1 MSNLTTVY
9 IRLAFKKG
17 SDNIHVGFTQLGNK
31 TLTGEIMASD
41 DLIVNHQLSMT
52 GLSGEGAV
60 GKVGT
65 ICIAS
70 DEEADRLIEEIDSI
84 QAGRPVN
91 ARGNKYPFVYLE
103 VLTEGDIIFNRGLNG
118 GVDRLTFLDVE
129 CVEVHA
135 DAPEAVVQIEKPV
148 VRSSSM
154 ADARAANSYGTVSY
168 REVRKSRLA
177 QMEAAAHSV
186 RRTGARSSVDNTTP
200 LRVENA
206 FPTEAHSP
214 VPTFN
219 TKTIDVVKEGS
230 ESKDSPD
237 SQQDKLNAI
246 AVAMKAAGM
255 SGAEIAQA
263 LKKEL
268 ELVF

>member
-17 SDNIHVGFTQLGNK
+17 SNNIHVGFTQLGNK

-41 DLIVNHQLSMT
+41 DLIVNHQLSLT

-70 DEEADRLIEEIDSI
+70 DEDADLLIEEIDSI

-103 VLTEGDIIFNRGLNG
+103 VQTEGDIIFNRGLNG
-118 GVDRLTFLDVE
+118 GVDRLTFLDVK
-129 CVEVHA
+129 CVVVHA
-135 DAPEAVVQIEKPV
+135 NAPEAVVQIEKPLVV
-148 VRSSSM
+148 VRASSI
-154 ADARAANSYGTVSY
+154 ADARAASRYGTVSY
-168 REVRKSRLA
+168 REERKRRLA
-177 QMEAAAHSV
+177 QMEAA
-186 RRTGARSSVDNTTP
+186 RNSVDNTTP

-206 FPTEAHSP
+206 SPTEAHSLI
-214 VPTFN
+214 PTFN
-219 TKTIDVVKEGS
+219 TKTIDVVEEGDERPARAACTWGLYLIVPYEER
-230 ESKDSPD
+230 ESRE
-237 SQQDKLNAI
+237 
-246 AVAMKAAGM
+246 
-255 SGAEIAQA
+255 GASS
-263 LKKEL
+263 
-268 ELVF
+268 